1 MAGRHA
7 LIIACDEYDHE
18 GLRSLKSPAH
28 DVEALAAV
36 LADRHIGGFEVTTIM
51 NQPTSALLPRIEAF
65 FANRKRDD
73 LLLLHFSGHG
83 IKDAAGRLH
92 LAAAN
97 TDPALLQATSVSA
110 RFVSDQMT
118 ETRAGRVVILLDCC
132 FGGAFSRGMAVRA
145 TGEISIEDSFPGLGP
160 GGRKADD
167 GRGRVVV
174 TASSATEYAF
184 EGDQLA
190 SADQRA
196 PSVFTG
202 ALVGGLATGAADT
215 GGDGWVDLDELYDYV
230 YERVRTAIAHQTPSI
245 WGTRQGK
252 VVIASVP
259 PAARI
264 RPVAPAAELAGRA
277 LGPAPAVRLAAVAD
291 LRRLLLGED
300 IEQAA
305 GALDLLRKLTTDDS
319 RQVSAAAQ
327 GALDE
332 AQLKAGPNRIDLGE
346 VRPGQ
351 PPHEQEV
358 RLAGPP
364 LAQVFQAVTTARWL
378 RVEQSDPS
386 GGPASSVRA
395 TADVSALPDGPG
407 DLTGSI
413 SVVNRIGELVIPVT
427 ARVTRRPRTSQEIW
441 VPAGTWASSQAALAL
456 AAVAIVAG
464 ALGAALEQPVDVL
477 GQVAGPSE
485 LGASGALG
493 AGYYLI
499 RSGLL
504 LAAIVLAGRPGPW
517 RAAGRGIAAASIVF
531 FLTDAVSGVHNG
543 VTSWA
548 WIEFLAV
555 VTFAALLVVPLWPF
569 AAKPPPLRA
578 LSPAGRPLSL
588 VPLAAA
594 GAQFVLLFMSFQ
606 AAAPEDGI
614 TIPESATIV
623 GMGGTLAALLAV
635 VPVAGLCVFVA
646 LTEPTGGS
654 QRAFAVAAV
663 SAYFG
668 PELYLMLGSLISGP
682 NFTYLGDDAWAPGP
696 SSGWFVVLQAAV
708 AAALAVSTLT
718 LLLRSTDLPGQA
730 VPPVR
735 DGDVLLRGD

>member
-28 DVEALAAV
+28 DVQALAAV
-36 LADRHIGGFEVTTIM
+36 LGDRHIGGFEVTTIM
-51 NQPTSALLPRIEAF
+51 NQPTSVLLPRIEGF
-65 FANRKRDD
+65 FANRRRDD
-73 LLLLHFSGHG
+73 LLLLHFSCHG
-83 IKDAAGRLH
+83 IKDASGRLH

-97 TDPALLQATSVSA
+97 TDPALLKATTVSA

-132 FGGAFSRGMAVRA
+132 FGGAFSRGMAVRDA
-145 TGEISIEDSFPGLGP
+145 GEISIEDSFPGLGP

-167 GRGRVVV
+167 GRGRVVI

-184 EGDQLA
+184 EGDQLT

-230 YERVRTAIAHQTPSI
+230 YEQVRAAVAHQTPSI
-245 WGTRQGK
+245 WGARQGK

-264 RPVAPAAELAGRA
+264 KPIAPSAELAGRA
-277 LGPAPAVRLAAVAD
+277 LGPAPAVRLAAVID
-291 LRRLLLGED
+291 LRRILLGED

-327 GALDE
+327 GALEE

-346 VRPGQ
+346 IGPGQ
-351 PPHEQEV
+351 PLEEQEI

-386 GGPASSVRA
+386 GSPAASVRA
-395 TADVSALPDGPG
+395 TVDMSGLPDAPG
-407 DLTGSI
+407 HLSGSI
-413 SVVNRIGELVIPVT
+413 SVVNRISELVIPVT
-427 ARVTRRPRTSQEIW
+427 AQVTRRPPTSPETW
-441 VPAGTWASSQAALAL
+441 VPAWAWARGQPALAL
-456 AAVAIVAG
+456 AGVGIVVS
-464 ALGAALEQPVDVL
+464 ALGAALAQPVDVL
-477 GQVAGPSE
+477 GQVSGPSE

-499 RSGLL
+499 RFGLL
-504 LAAIVLAGRPGPW
+504 LTAIVLAGRPGPG

-531 FLTDAVSGVHNG
+531 FLTDAVGGIHG
-543 VTSWA
+543 DITSWA

-555 VTFAALLVVPLWPF
+555 ITFAALLIVSLWPF
-569 AAKPPPLRA
+569 AAKLPPLRI
-578 LSPAGRPLSL
+578 LSPADRPLSF

-594 GAQFVLLFMSFQ
+594 GIQFVLLFMSFQ
-606 AAAPEDGI
+606 AAAIQDGI
-614 TIPESATIV
+614 TTSESTTIV
-623 GMGGTLAALLAV
+623 GIDGTLSALLAV

-646 LTEPTGGS
+646 LTEPTGRS

-668 PELYLMLGSLISGP
+668 PELYLMLGSFISGP
-682 NFTYLGDDAWAPGP
+682 NFAYLGDDAWAPGR
-696 SSGWFVVLQAAV
+696 SSNWFVFLQAAV
-708 AAALAVSTLT
+708 AGALAVSTLM
-718 LLLRSTDLPGQA
+718 LLLRSTEPARLAPDSL
-730 VPPVR
+730 
-735 DGDVLLRGD
+735 